1 MLASVGVHWLTD
13 PFAPAFMQR
22 ALLELALL
30 SVAAGALGA
39 FVVLRRLAFA
49 THALGVGAFPGAVVA
64 YGVGASAFLGGLVSS
79 LLIAGGL
86 ALLGRRRDLDTAAA
100 TGLLLAGALALG
112 SLLVSDV
119 FAEGARVDTLLFGSL
134 LGVTEADVWR
144 SVAVA
149 GGVAVAALLL
159 GRGWLLVAFDRE
171 SVPVLGFR
179 PALLD
184 LALTVVLAAAAVAT
198 VDAVGSLLV
207 SALFVV
213 PAATARLVARRVP
226 WLVAGAAA
234 LALAESVVG
243 LWLAYRLDAPPGATV
258 AICATV
264 AFAAVY
270 AGRELRL
277 PGRRAKLVMG
287 GAAALAGA
295 LILAAG
301 AGTGPARA
309 ATSTAHADQSH
320 TSGTLRIVATTPLVA
335 DWVRAV
341 GGGAVEVRTLLKPL
355 VDPHE
360 YEPGTGD
367 AAAVTQAKLVVASGA
382 GFDDWIVKLVQG
394 AGGARVVAL
403 APVARLRP
411 PALARVGEQLDPHFW
426 HDLTLAAVAIVTLR
440 DALVAADPAAAAG
453 FRSRAV
459 AYLARLAGLDRQLR
473 ASIATVPAARRKLV
487 TDHDAFGYLARRYG
501 IRIVGAAIP
510 STSTAASANARD
522 TARLIDLIRREHVAT
537 LFSESSVDPK
547 LIGQV
552 ARETGARVED
562 GLYGDTLGPAGSG
575 ADSYV
580 AMMTHNVRLLAAGLR
595 GSAK

>member
-1 MLASVGVHWLTD
+1 MHWLTD

-22 ALLELALL
+22 ALLELGLL

-64 YGVGASAFLGGLVSS
+64 YGIGVSAFAGGLVSS
-79 LLIAGGL
+79 LLLAFGL

-119 FAEGARVDTLLFGSL
+119 FSQDARVDTLLFGSL
-134 LGVTEADVWR
+134 LGVTDADVWR
-144 SVAVA
+144 SAAVV
-149 GGVAVAALLL
+149 GGAAVAALAL

-171 SVPVLGFR
+171 SAPVFGFR

-184 LALTVVLAAAAVAT
+184 LALTGVLAATAVAT

-226 WLVAGAAA
+226 ALVAGAGA

-258 AICATV
+258 AICAAVT
-264 AFAAVY
+264 FASVY
-270 AGRELRL
+270 AWRELRL
-277 PGRRAKLVMG
+277 PARRLLAVAGLGAALLVLGAAGGMG
-287 GAAALAGA
+287 TAGVAGAAGAAA
-295 LILAAG
+295 AAV
-301 AGTGPARA
+301 A
-309 ATSTAHADQSH
+309 ADQPH
-320 TSGTLRIVATTPLVA
+320 TASKLRIVATTPVVT

-341 GGGAVEVRTLLKPL
+341 GGDDVAVRQLLKPL

-367 AAAVTQAKLVVASGA
+367 AAAVADSKLVVASGA
-382 GFDDWIVKLVQG
+382 GFDDWIVRLAKG
-394 AGGARVVAL
+394 SGGVRVVAL
-403 APVARLRP
+403 APTALLRP
-411 PALARVGEQLDPHFW
+411 PALTRAGEQIDPHFW
-426 HDLTLAAVAIVTLR
+426 HDPALAAAAVATLR
-440 DALVAADPAAAAG
+440 DALAQADPAHAAG
-453 FRSRAV
+453 FRSRAG
-459 AYLARLAGLDRQLR
+459 AYISRLAGLDRQLR
-473 ASIATVPAARRKLV
+473 AAVAAVPAARRKIV

-501 IRIVGAAIP
+501 IRVVGAAIP
-510 STSTAASANARD
+510 STSTAATANARD
-522 TARLIDLIRREHVAT
+522 TARLIDTIRREHVTT
-537 LFSESSVDPK
+537 LFSEASVDSK
-547 LIGQV
+547 LIRQI
-552 ARETGARVED
+552 ARETGARVDD

-580 AMMTHNVRLLAAGLR
+580 AMMAHNVRLLVAGMR
-595 GSAK
+595 GSGK